1 MSLSM
6 TPQTKVVFAVVAGG
20 AALAAVYLY
29 LKNKTKRVAL
39 DPKQAVALVLQEKIT
54 LSHDSRLF
62 RFALPTPEH
71 ILGLPT
77 GQHIMLSFTGAD
89 GVQHRRAYTPTS
101 SDDDVGIVDFVVK
114 VYFKDV
120 HPKFPAGGKL
130 SQHLESLAIG
140 DTIDAKGPKGKI
152 VYAGPGH
159 FDVTRR
165 ASDPPIARHAKH
177 VGMIAGGT
185 GITPMLQVVHA
196 AMKDPADRTQFRL
209 LYANKTADD
218 ILLRKELDE
227 LAAARPDRF
236 KVWYTIDGPPTN
248 GSWKFSTG
256 HVCEEMLKAHMP
268 PASSEGGVQILMCGP
283 PPMIKFACMP
293 NLEKLGYTEEM
304 RLTF

>member
-1 MSLSM
+1 MSLSS
-6 TPQTKVVFAVVAGG
+6 TQTRLLLAAAAGTT
-20 AALAAVYLY
+20 LAAVAYY
-29 LKNKTKRVAL
+29 MYKTNRKPVAL
-39 DPKQAVALVLQEKIT
+39 DPKETTALVLKEKVM

-62 RFALPTPEH
+62 RFALPSPEH

-77 GQHIMLSFTGAD
+77 GQHIMLSFKDAA
-89 GVQHRRAYTPTS
+89 GVSHRRAYTPTS

-140 DTIDAKGPKGKI
+140 DKIDAKGPKGKI
-152 VYAGPGH
+152 TYVGPGC
-159 FDVTRR
+159 FNVTRR
-165 ASDPPIARHAKH
+165 ASDPPVVRKATH

-196 AMKDPADRTQFRL
+196 AMKDPADRTKFSL
-209 LYANKTADD
+209 VYANQKEHD
-218 ILLRKELDE
+218 ILLRTELDD

-236 KVWYTIDGPPTN
+236 KVWYTLDHPPAD

-256 HVCEEMLKAHMP
+256 FVSEEMLKNHLQ
-268 PASSEGGVQILMCGP
+268 PASSAGGVQVLMCGP
-283 PPMIKFACMP
+283 PPMIKFACVP
-293 NLEKLGYTEEM
+293 NLEKLGYTEDL
-304 RLTF
+304 RIIF